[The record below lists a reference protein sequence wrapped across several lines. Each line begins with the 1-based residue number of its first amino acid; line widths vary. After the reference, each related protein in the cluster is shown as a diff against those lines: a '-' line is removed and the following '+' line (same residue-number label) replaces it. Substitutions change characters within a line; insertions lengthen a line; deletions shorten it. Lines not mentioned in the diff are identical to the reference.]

1 MNLKQEAEQFLKER
15 YGMSDFNSYQRSAA
29 GTAIY
34 PDQHKITYPALG
46 MAGEA
51 GEVANKVKKL
61 IRDGPEN
68 RPETWREDIA
78 SEIGDV
84 LWYCASLASDLN
96 LSLGMIAAQN
106 LIKLDKR
113 KDKGTLGGSGEKKKK
128 KWGAKCSP
136 LLLVFWKNLYITFT

>member
-1 MNLKQEAEQFLKER
+1 
-15 YGMSDFNSYQRSAA
+15 MSDFNSYQRSAA

-34 PDQHKITYPALG
+34 PEQHRITYPALG

-84 LWYCASLASDLN
+84 LWYCAALASDLN

-106 LIKLDKR
+106 LICLLY
-113 KDKGTLGGSGEKKKK
+113 T
-128 KWGAKCSP
+128 SP
-136 LLLVFWKNLYITFT
+136 SPRDGLLSRMPSSA

>member
-1 MNLKQEAEQFLKER
+1 MNLKQEAEQFLKEK
-15 YGMSDFNSYQRSAA
+15 YDMVDFNSYQRSASS
-29 GTAIY
+29 TAIY
-34 PDQHKITYPALG
+34 PDQHKIIYPALG

-84 LWYCASLASDLN
+84 LWYCAALANDLN
-96 LSLGMIAAQN
+96 LTLGMIASQN
-106 LIKLDKR
+106 LNKLQKR
-113 KDKGTLGGSGEKKKK
+113 KAKGTLGGSGD
-128 KWGAKCSP
+128 
-136 LLLVFWKNLYITFT
+136 TR